1 MFLKEFPF
9 TQIILQFWNQLIQY
23 NTSSS
28 TIDSRNSSDHIDIDL
43 TKKFCL
49 GYKCQFSFVFL
60 ITEYKYT
67 VICQQ
72 WSTDFDF
79 YKVQISN
86 VSKGKKRTKTHPFSD
101 LQCFLFFLKA
111 FYVQTSGC
119 LHVYNLLEAS
129 FLNRKLSS
137 IKINVHGTPQNM
149 YLCMVDET

>member
-101 LQCFLFFLKA
+101 LQCFLFFSKGILCANIWLSACLQLVRSIFPQQEIIIYKNKCSWNPPK
-111 FYVQTSGC
+111 YV
-119 LHVYNLLEAS
+119 
-129 FLNRKLSS
+129 
-137 IKINVHGTPQNM
+137 GT
-149 YLCMVDET
+149 YVW